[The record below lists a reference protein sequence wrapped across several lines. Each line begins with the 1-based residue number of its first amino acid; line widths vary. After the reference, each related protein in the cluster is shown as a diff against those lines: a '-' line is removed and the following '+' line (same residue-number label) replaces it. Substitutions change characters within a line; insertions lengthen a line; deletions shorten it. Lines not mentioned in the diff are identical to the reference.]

1 LLFVFELWRG
11 RGDQVW
17 RWPIIVLLLAHAAA
31 IPIHIPLAG
40 ALNHSYPSDPSDLD
54 LLTFA
59 VFESAFVCIS
69 TAYLFGGLAMDRIVA
84 SFRRASLTD
93 PLTGVTNR
101 RGFFEIGERLL
112 ARARFGKEPV
122 ALVIFD
128 LDQFKRINDQF
139 GHAIGDEVLV
149 AFCRLAAAQLR
160 PDDLFARLGGEEF
173 VTLLPNTAAQ
183 DALWLA
189 ERVCAAI
196 EAASHTVEE
205 HVLRMTVSVGVA
217 ALNEDTTALDA
228 FLNVADYALFRA
240 KAAGRNRVELS
251 TSVLD
256 RAPRSRRNEL
266 PLGG

>member
-1 LLFVFELWRG
+1 MG
-11 RGDQVW
+11 
-17 RWPIIVLLLAHAAA
+17 
-31 IPIHIPLAG
+31 
-40 ALNHSYPSDPSDLD
+40 
-54 LLTFA
+54 T
-59 VFESAFVCIS
+59 
-69 TAYLFGGLAMDRIVA
+69 GLV
-84 SFRRASLTD
+84 
-93 PLTGVTNR
+93 
-101 RGFFEIGERLL
+101 GFFEIGERLL
-112 ARARFGKEPV
+112 ARARFCKEPV

-189 ERVCAAI
+189 ERVRAAI